1 MKKSRIILLIY
12 FLLLV
17 GYSFFTYAITAPNL
31 TLIKI
36 PFFVK
41 FQNLM
46 WQTFYHNRNTTTLI
60 FCVLFL
66 MLFGIYLLLAK
77 NINFKSQKKLKLNL
91 ILVLLALPL
100 LFAYNAL
107 SLDVFNYIFNAKM
120 VVKYQANPHIQTA
133 LNFAFDPWMRFMHNI
148 HTPAPYG
155 YGWTALSLLPFSL
168 GLGKFSLTWLV
179 FKIFSLVSLMLL
191 IYLCKWLAKLYKK
204 VDFNEKYAWLV
215 CLNPLVLIELIGNA
229 HNDLWMML
237 PAFVSLGLIS
247 FLKNKKLFSKILCII
262 LSIALLAFS
271 ISTKFASLLLLPIWL
286 GLFLE
291 ATNKSF
297 FKSILNIA
305 KIPLI
310 WWQQNWTLLAS
321 ILMFLPLLT
330 NRSQQ
335 FHPWYL
341 VWSLAWLPLIRNK
354 LWKNL
359 LLVFS
364 FSSLLR
370 YLPWILNN
378 DYTPTIQAQQKI
390 ITWAIPV
397 VWLGCYFL
405 KNTIGGKNTIGKK
418 TQT

>member
-191 IYLCKWLAKLYKK
+191 IYLWKWLAKLYIK

-215 CLNPLVLIELIGNA
+215 CLNPLV
-229 HNDLWMML
+229 
-237 PAFVSLGLIS
+237 
-247 FLKNKKLFSKILCII
+247 
-262 LSIALLAFS
+262 
-271 ISTKFASLLLLPIWL
+271 
-286 GLFLE
+286 
-291 ATNKSF
+291 
-297 FKSILNIA
+297 
-305 KIPLI
+305 
-310 WWQQNWTLLAS
+310 
-321 ILMFLPLLT
+321 
-330 NRSQQ
+330 
-335 FHPWYL
+335 
-341 VWSLAWLPLIRNK
+341 
-354 LWKNL
+354 
-359 LLVFS
+359 
-364 FSSLLR
+364 
-370 YLPWILNN
+370 
-378 DYTPTIQAQQKI
+378 
-390 ITWAIPV
+390 
-397 VWLGCYFL
+397 
-405 KNTIGGKNTIGKK
+405 
-418 TQT
+418 

>member
-1 MKKSRIILLIY
+1 
-12 FLLLV
+12 
-17 GYSFFTYAITAPNL
+17 
-31 TLIKI
+31 
-36 PFFVK
+36 
-41 FQNLM
+41 
-46 WQTFYHNRNTTTLI
+46 
-60 FCVLFL
+60 
-66 MLFGIYLLLAK
+66 
-77 NINFKSQKKLKLNL
+77 
-91 ILVLLALPL
+91 
-100 LFAYNAL
+100 
-107 SLDVFNYIFNAKM
+107 
-120 VVKYQANPHIQTA
+120 HIQTA

-378 DYTPTIQAQQKI
+378 DYSPTIQAQQKI